1 MYYNKVE
8 ICGVNT
14 SKLKTLTDAEKNAL
28 LRLSK
33 AGDQN
38 ARQKLIDGNLRL
50 VLSII
55 QRFTTRG
62 ENLDDLFQVGCVGLL
77 KALNNFDVSQNVKFS
92 TYAVPMII
100 GEIRRYQRESTG
112 IKVSRSQRDI
122 AYRALSARERMLNAG
137 ADMNSCMTEIAKEI
151 DVPVSEIACALDA
164 VSDTVSYFEPVG
176 NSGDDNMLLMDQLAD
191 TRNTDEKWTENLAL
205 SEAVSKVGER
215 EREILYLRYFEGK
228 TQVEISKLV
237 NISQAQVSRLE
248 KSAIESIRKYLS

>member
-1 MYYNKVE
+1 
-8 ICGVNT
+8 
-14 SKLKTLTDAEKNAL
+14 
-28 LRLSK
+28 
-33 AGDQN
+33 
-38 ARQKLIDGNLRL
+38 
-50 VLSII
+50 
-55 QRFTTRG
+55 
-62 ENLDDLFQVGCVGLL
+62 
-77 KALNNFDVSQNVKFS
+77 
-92 TYAVPMII
+92 MI
-100 GEIRRYQRESTG
+100 
-112 IKVSRSQRDI
+112 
-122 AYRALSARERMLNAG
+122 NAG

-176 NSGDDNMLLMDQLAD
+176 NSGEDNMLLMDQLAD

>member
-1 MYYNKVE
+1 MKRIE
-8 ICGVNT
+8 IIGVDT
-14 SKLKTLTDAEKNAL
+14 STLPKISGEESRRYLAEIKE
-28 LRLSK
+28 
-33 AGDQN
+33 GDDEKKKEFIT
-38 ARQKLIDGNLRL
+38 ANLRL
-50 VLSII
+50 VLSIV
-55 QRFTTRG
+55 QRFSGGRG
-62 ENLDDLFQVGCVGLL
+62 EADDLFQVGCVGLL

-228 TQVEISKLV
+228 TQVEISKLE